1 MLYLFLYLM
10 KPILWLMFR
19 PKVYGNRKALG
30 TKGKAIFIC
39 NHIAKT
45 DPLLIAIVSP
55 RIVHFMAKKEVFE
68 SRIGNLL
75 FRSLFV
81 FPVDRGT
88 ADLKSLRNSLEVLE
102 KGKAF
107 GIFPEGR
114 RMVADRMDEFEL
126 GTAFIAMRSGAPVIP
141 MYLAN
146 DSYKK
151 GKRPR
156 FIVGDPLYA
165 EDSKMNVSRRE
176 NEVIFMQRLRNTLN
190 GLKRRLEE
198 IEECK

>member
-1 MLYLFLYLM
+1 MFYLLLYLF
-10 KPILWLMFR
+10 KPILWLIFR
-19 PKVYGNRKALG
+19 PKVYGNRKYLNP
-30 TKGKAIFIC
+30 KGGAIFIC

-68 SRIGNLL
+68 SFIGNLM
-75 FRSLFV
+75 FRSLMV

-88 ADLKSLRNSLEVLE
+88 ADLKSLRNALDLL
-102 KGKAF
+102 KKKRAF

-126 GTAFIAMRSGAPVIP
+126 GTAFIAMRSGAPVVP
-141 MYLAN
+141 LYLAN

-156 FIVGDPLYA
+156 FIVGEPIYA
-165 EDSKMNVSRRE
+165 KDSMMNVSRRE

-190 GLKRRLEE
+190 GLKKQLEE
-198 IEECK
+198 IEGCE